1 MAVKIRI
8 VGVST
13 APALISDTD
22 IRRDLGDLSRM
33 AIWRWDHDPRMAAL
47 GWPPPELVN
56 GRNYRNAEKY
66 ESFRGRLAREA
77 IAKRNALLQQR
88 SPETTQGEDVAV

>member
-1 MAVKIRI
+1 MAVKVRI
-8 VGVST
+8 VGVSA

-22 IRRDLGDLSRM
+22 IRRDLGGLSRM
-33 AIWRWDHDPRMAAL
+33 AIWRWDRDSSMAKI

-56 GRNYRNAEKY
+56 GRKHRNAEKY

-88 SPETTQGEDVAV
+88 STETSKGENATV